1 METKEENK
9 DKDKKLEEIIVLL
22 CEKGDLSSQTDQI
35 IKDLKEIYQGEYRH
49 KYSKITTIILNSTRD
64 REQAFMTLA
73 QNIRTLKEI
82 QDNKEVESIKPKLEK
97 LYDHMNL
104 ECIRLQDFDEKM
116 SRVKDVSIKL
126 EKELNKNYEKLSE
139 ELNKQQ
145 TQYIIILGIFASI
158 VLTFVGGLAFST
170 SVLSNIDKANAYRL
184 VFVMAFIALFFGN
197 ILYLLFSFLSKISL
211 SKEKKDKQEN
221 LEKKDKQENLEKK
234 DKQENLEKKDKQ
246 ENLEK
251 KDKQENFF
259 KKPIFWF
266 NLMVTILFVIGFVG
280 ELHIIQR
287 LVSKYL

>member
-1 METKEENK
+1 MEIKEE
-9 DKDKKLEEIIVLL
+9 DKDKKLEKIILLL
-22 CEKGDLSSQTDQI
+22 CKEGDLSGQKDQI
-35 IKDLKEIYQGEYRH
+35 IKDLKEIYEGEYKH

-64 REQAFMTLA
+64 KEQAFMMLT
-73 QNIRTLKEI
+73 QNIKALKEI
-82 QDNKEVESIKPKLEK
+82 QNNREVESIKPKLEK

-116 SRVKDVSIKL
+116 SRVKDVSIRL
-126 EKELNKNYEKLSE
+126 VDDLNKNYKKLSE

-145 TQYIIILGIFASI
+145 TQYITILGIFASI

-211 SKEKKDKQEN
+211 SKEKEESKR
-221 LEKKDKQENLEKK
+221 EKY
-234 DKQENLEKKDKQ
+234 
-246 ENLEK
+246 
-251 KDKQENFF
+251 KQENFF

-266 NLMVTILFVIGFVG
+266 NLMVTILFMIGFFG

>member
-1 METKEENK
+1 METKEE
-9 DKDKKLEEIIVLL
+9 DKDKKLEKIIVLL
-22 CEKGDLSSQTDQI
+22 CEEGDLSSQKDQI
-35 IKDLKEIYQGEYRH
+35 IKDLKEIYKGEYKH

-64 REQAFMTLA
+64 KEQAFMMLT
-73 QNIRTLKEI
+73 QNIKTLKEI

-116 SRVKDVSIKL
+116 SRVKNVSIKL
-126 EKELNKNYEKLSE
+126 EDELNKNYKKLSE

-145 TQYIIILGIFASI
+145 TQYITILGIFASI

-197 ILYLLFSFLSKISL
+197 ILNLLFSFLSKISL
-211 SKEKKDKQEN
+211 SE
-221 LEKKDKQENLEKK
+221 
-234 DKQENLEKKDKQ
+234 
-246 ENLEK
+246 EK

-259 KKPIFWF
+259 KKLIFWF
-266 NLMVTILFVIGFVG
+266 NLIVTILFVIGFVG
-280 ELHIIQR
+280 ERIDGQYKAQI
-287 LVSKYL
+287 SKDFKRPR

>member
-1 METKEENK
+1 MEIKEE
-9 DKDKKLEEIIVLL
+9 DKDKKLEKIIVLL
-22 CEKGDLSSQTDQI
+22 CEEGDLSSQKDQI
-35 IKDLKEIYQGEYRH
+35 IKDLKEIYKGEYKH

-64 REQAFMTLA
+64 KEQAFMMLT
-73 QNIRTLKEI
+73 QNIKTLKEI

-126 EKELNKNYEKLSE
+126 EDELNKNYKKLSE

-145 TQYIIILGIFASI
+145 TQYITILGIFASI

-170 SVLSNIDKANAYRL
+170 SVLSNIDKANVYRL

-211 SKEKKDKQEN
+211 SE
-221 LEKKDKQENLEKK
+221 
-234 DKQENLEKKDKQ
+234 
-246 ENLEK
+246 EK

-259 KKPIFWF
+259 KKLIFWF
-266 NLMVTILFVIGFVG
+266 NLMVIILFVIGFFG

>member
-1 METKEENK
+1 M
-9 DKDKKLEEIIVLL
+9 
-22 CEKGDLSSQTDQI
+22 
-35 IKDLKEIYQGEYRH
+35 IKDLKEIYKGEYRH

-64 REQAFMTLA
+64 KEQAFMMLT
-73 QNIRTLKEI
+73 QNIKTLKEI

-126 EKELNKNYEKLSE
+126 EDLNKNYKKLSE

-145 TQYIIILGIFASI
+145 TQYITILGIFASI

-211 SKEKKDKQEN
+211 SKEKKDE
-221 LEKKDKQENLEKK
+221 
-234 DKQENLEKKDKQ
+234 
-246 ENLEK
+246 
-251 KDKQENFF
+251 QENFF

-266 NLMVTILFVIGFVG
+266 NLMVTILLMIGFVG
-280 ELHIIQR
+280 ELHIVQR
-287 LVSKYL
+287 LVSKYF

>member
-1 METKEENK
+1 MEIKEE
-9 DKDKKLEEIIVLL
+9 DKDKKLEEIIVSL

-64 REQAFMTLA
+64 KEQAFMTLT

-116 SRVKDVSIKL
+116 SRVKDVSNKL
-126 EKELNKNYEKLSE
+126 EDDLNKNYKKLSE

-145 TQYIIILGIFASI
+145 TQYITILGIFASI

-197 ILYLLFSFLSKISL
+197 ILYLLFSFLSKYPYQKRKKINKKIF
-211 SKEKKDKQEN
+211 SKN
-221 LEKKDKQENLEKK
+221 LKNL
-234 DKQENLEKKDKQ
+234 
-246 ENLEK
+246 
-251 KDKQENFF
+251 FF
-259 KKPIFWF
+259 GLI
-266 NLMVTILFVIGFVG
+266 
-280 ELHIIQR
+280 
-287 LVSKYL
+287 

>member
-1 METKEENK
+1 METKEE

-64 REQAFMTLA
+64 REQAFMTLT

-82 QDNKEVESIKPKLEK
+82 QDDKEVESIKPKLEK

-116 SRVKDVSIKL
+116 SRVKDISIKL
-126 EKELNKNYEKLSE
+126 EDLNKNYKKLSE

-145 TQYIIILGIFASI
+145 TQYITILGIFASI

-197 ILYLLFSFLSKISL
+197 ILYRLFSFLSKISL
-211 SKEKKDKQEN
+211 SE
-221 LEKKDKQENLEKK
+221 
-234 DKQENLEKKDKQ
+234 
-246 ENLEK
+246 EK

-266 NLMVTILFVIGFVG
+266 NLIVTILFVIGFVG
-280 ELHIIQR
+280 ERIDRQYKAQI
-287 LVSKYL
+287 SKDFKRPR

>member
-1 METKEENK
+1 METKEE
-9 DKDKKLEEIIVLL
+9 DKDKKLEEMIVSL

-64 REQAFMTLA
+64 REQAFMTLT

-126 EKELNKNYEKLSE
+126 EDLNKNYKKLSE

-145 TQYIIILGIFASI
+145 TQYITILGIFASI

-184 VFVMAFIALFFGN
+184 VLVMTFIALFFGN

-211 SKEKKDKQEN
+211 SKEQKDE
-221 LEKKDKQENLEKK
+221 
-234 DKQENLEKKDKQ
+234 
-246 ENLEK
+246 
-251 KDKQENFF
+251 QENFC
-259 KKPIFWF
+259 KKPMFWF
-266 NLMVTILFVIGFVG
+266 NLIVTILFVIGFCG
-280 ELHIIQR
+280 I
-287 LVSKYL
+287 

>member
-1 METKEENK
+1 METKEE
-9 DKDKKLEEIIVLL
+9 DKDKKLEEMIVSL

-64 REQAFMTLA
+64 REQAFMTLT

-97 LYDHMNL
+97 LYDRMNL

-126 EKELNKNYEKLSE
+126 EDDLNKNYEKLSE

-145 TQYIIILGIFASI
+145 TQYITILGIFASI

-184 VFVMAFIALFFGN
+184 VFVMAFIVLFFWEYFVSAFFFFIKN
-197 ILYLLFSFLSKISL
+197 ILIKRG
-211 SKEKKDKQEN
+211 K
-221 LEKKDKQENLEKK
+221 
-234 DKQENLEKKDKQ
+234 
-246 ENLEK
+246 
-251 KDKQENFF
+251 
-259 KKPIFWF
+259 
-266 NLMVTILFVIGFVG
+266 
-280 ELHIIQR
+280 R
-287 LVSKYL
+287 

>member
-1 METKEENK
+1 
-9 DKDKKLEEIIVLL
+9 
-22 CEKGDLSSQTDQI
+22 
-35 IKDLKEIYQGEYRH
+35 
-49 KYSKITTIILNSTRD
+49 
-64 REQAFMTLA
+64 
-73 QNIRTLKEI
+73 
-82 QDNKEVESIKPKLEK
+82 
-97 LYDHMNL
+97 MNL

-126 EKELNKNYEKLSE
+126 KDDLNKNYKKLSE

-145 TQYIIILGIFASI
+145 TQYITILGIFASI

-184 VFVMAFIALFFGN
+184 VFVMALFFGN

-221 LEKKDKQENLEKK
+221 FCKKP
-234 DKQENLEKKDKQ
+234 
-246 ENLEK
+246 
-251 KDKQENFF
+251 

>member
-1 METKEENK
+1 METREE
-9 DKDKKLEEIIVLL
+9 DKDKKLEEMIVSL

-64 REQAFMTLA
+64 REQAFMTLT

-82 QDNKEVESIKPKLEK
+82 QDKDNKEVESIKPKLEK

-116 SRVKDVSIKL
+116 SKVKDVSIKL

-145 TQYIIILGIFASI
+145 TQYITILGIFASI

-211 SKEKKDKQEN
+211 SKEKKDE
-221 LEKKDKQENLEKK
+221 
-234 DKQENLEKKDKQ
+234 
-246 ENLEK
+246 
-251 KDKQENFF
+251 QENFC
-259 KKPIFWF
+259 KKPMFWF
-266 NLMVTILFVIGFVG
+266 NLIVTILLVIGFCG
-280 ELHIIQR
+280 ELHIIIQR
-287 LVSKYL
+287 LASKYF

>member
-1 METKEENK
+1 METKEE
-9 DKDKKLEEIIVLL
+9 DKDKKLEEIIVSL

-35 IKDLKEIYQGEYRH
+35 IKDLKEIYQGEYRY

-64 REQAFMTLA
+64 KEQAFMTLA

-82 QDNKEVESIKPKLEK
+82 QGNKEVESIKPKLEK

-126 EKELNKNYEKLSE
+126 EDDLNKNYKKLSE

-145 TQYIIILGIFASI
+145 TQYITILGIFASI

-184 VFVMAFIALFFGN
+184 VFVMAFIALFFWEYFVSAFFFFIKN
-197 ILYLLFSFLSKISL
+197 ILIKR
-211 SKEKKDKQEN
+211 EK
-221 LEKKDKQENLEKK
+221 
-234 DKQENLEKKDKQ
+234 
-246 ENLEK
+246 
-251 KDKQENFF
+251 
-259 KKPIFWF
+259 
-266 NLMVTILFVIGFVG
+266 
-280 ELHIIQR
+280 R
-287 LVSKYL
+287 

>member
-1 METKEENK
+1 MMLT
-9 DKDKKLEEIIVLL
+9 
-22 CEKGDLSSQTDQI
+22 
-35 IKDLKEIYQGEYRH
+35 
-49 KYSKITTIILNSTRD
+49 
-64 REQAFMTLA
+64 
-73 QNIRTLKEI
+73 QNIKALKEI
-82 QDNKEVESIKPKLEK
+82 QNNREVESIKPKLEK

-116 SRVKDVSIKL
+116 SRVKDVSIRL
-126 EKELNKNYEKLSE
+126 VDDLNKNYKKLSE

-145 TQYIIILGIFASI
+145 TQYITILGIFASI

-211 SKEKKDKQEN
+211 SKEKEESKRE
-221 LEKKDKQENLEKK
+221 
-234 DKQENLEKKDKQ
+234 
-246 ENLEK
+246 

-266 NLMVTILFVIGFVG
+266 NLMVTILFMIGFFG

>member
-1 METKEENK
+1 METKEE
-9 DKDKKLEEIIVLL
+9 DKDKKLEEMIVSL

-35 IKDLKEIYQGEYRH
+35 IKDLKGIYQGEYRH

-64 REQAFMTLA
+64 REQAFMTLT

-82 QDNKEVESIKPKLEK
+82 QGNKEVESIKPKLEK

-126 EKELNKNYEKLSE
+126 EDDLNKNYKKLSE

-145 TQYIIILGIFASI
+145 TQYITILGIFASI

-184 VFVMAFIALFFGN
+184 VFVMAFIVLFFWEYFVSAFFFFIKN
-197 ILYLLFSFLSKISL
+197 ILIKR
-211 SKEKKDKQEN
+211 EK
-221 LEKKDKQENLEKK
+221 
-234 DKQENLEKKDKQ
+234 
-246 ENLEK
+246 
-251 KDKQENFF
+251 
-259 KKPIFWF
+259 
-266 NLMVTILFVIGFVG
+266 
-280 ELHIIQR
+280 R
-287 LVSKYL
+287 

>member
-1 METKEENK
+1 METKEE
-9 DKDKKLEEIIVLL
+9 DKDKKLEKIIVLL
-22 CEKGDLSSQTDQI
+22 CEEGDLSSQKDQI
-35 IKDLKEIYQGEYRH
+35 IKDLKEIYKGEYKH

-64 REQAFMTLA
+64 KEQAFMMLT
-73 QNIRTLKEI
+73 QNIKTLKEI

-116 SRVKDVSIKL
+116 SRVKDVSIRL
-126 EKELNKNYEKLSE
+126 EDELNKNYKKLSE

-145 TQYIIILGIFASI
+145 TQYITILGIFASI

-211 SKEKKDKQEN
+211 SE
-221 LEKKDKQENLEKK
+221 
-234 DKQENLEKKDKQ
+234 
-246 ENLEK
+246 EK

-259 KKPIFWF
+259 KKLIFWF
-266 NLMVTILFVIGFVG
+266 NLMVIILFVIGFFG

>member
-1 METKEENK
+1 METKEE
-9 DKDKKLEEIIVLL
+9 DKDKKLEKIIVLL
-22 CEKGDLSSQTDQI
+22 CEEGDLSSQKDQI
-35 IKDLKEIYQGEYRH
+35 IKDLKEIYKGEYKH

-64 REQAFMTLA
+64 KEQAFMMLT
-73 QNIRTLKEI
+73 QNIKTLKEI

-126 EKELNKNYEKLSE
+126 EDELNKNYKKLSE

-145 TQYIIILGIFASI
+145 TQYITILGIFASI

-170 SVLSNIDKANAYRL
+170 SVLSNINKANAYRL

-211 SKEKKDKQEN
+211 SE
-221 LEKKDKQENLEKK
+221 
-234 DKQENLEKKDKQ
+234 
-246 ENLEK
+246 EK

-259 KKPIFWF
+259 KKLIFWF
-266 NLMVTILFVIGFVG
+266 NLMVIILFVIGFFG

>member
-1 METKEENK
+1 METKEE
-9 DKDKKLEEIIVLL
+9 DKDKKLEKIIVLL
-22 CEKGDLSSQTDQI
+22 CEEGDLSSQKDQI
-35 IKDLKEIYQGEYRH
+35 IKDLKEIYKGEYKH

-64 REQAFMTLA
+64 KEQAFMMLT
-73 QNIRTLKEI
+73 QNIKTLKEI

-126 EKELNKNYEKLSE
+126 EDELNKNYKKLSE

-145 TQYIIILGIFASI
+145 TQYITILGIFASI

-197 ILYLLFSFLSKISL
+197 ILNLLFSFLSKISL
-211 SKEKKDKQEN
+211 SE
-221 LEKKDKQENLEKK
+221 
-234 DKQENLEKKDKQ
+234 
-246 ENLEK
+246 EK

-259 KKPIFWF
+259 KKLIFWF
-266 NLMVTILFVIGFVG
+266 NLIVTILFVIGFVG
-280 ELHIIQR
+280 ERIDGQYKAQI
-287 LVSKYL
+287 SKDFKRPR

>member
-1 METKEENK
+1 METKEE
-9 DKDKKLEEIIVLL
+9 DKDKKLEKIIVLL
-22 CEKGDLSSQTDQI
+22 CEEGDLSSQKDQI
-35 IKDLKEIYQGEYRH
+35 IKDLKEIYKGEYKH

-64 REQAFMTLA
+64 KEQAFMMLT
-73 QNIRTLKEI
+73 QNIKTLKEI

-116 SRVKDVSIKL
+116 SRVKNVSIKL
-126 EKELNKNYEKLSE
+126 EDELNKNYKKLSE

-145 TQYIIILGIFASI
+145 TQYITILGIFASI

-211 SKEKKDKQEN
+211 SE
-221 LEKKDKQENLEKK
+221 
-234 DKQENLEKKDKQ
+234 
-246 ENLEK
+246 EK

-266 NLMVTILFVIGFVG
+266 NLMVIILFVIGFFG

>member
-1 METKEENK
+1 METKEE
-9 DKDKKLEEIIVLL
+9 DKDKKLEEIIVSL

-64 REQAFMTLA
+64 REQAFMTLT

-116 SRVKDVSIKL
+116 SRVKDVSNKL
-126 EKELNKNYEKLSE
+126 EDDLNKNYKKLSE

-145 TQYIIILGIFASI
+145 TQYITILGIFASI
-158 VLTFVGGLAFST
+158 VLTFVAGLAFST

-184 VFVMAFIALFFGN
+184 VFVMAFIVLFFWEYFVSAFFFFIKN
-197 ILYLLFSFLSKISL
+197 ILIKRG
-211 SKEKKDKQEN
+211 K
-221 LEKKDKQENLEKK
+221 
-234 DKQENLEKKDKQ
+234 
-246 ENLEK
+246 
-251 KDKQENFF
+251 
-259 KKPIFWF
+259 
-266 NLMVTILFVIGFVG
+266 
-280 ELHIIQR
+280 R
-287 LVSKYL
+287 

>member
-1 METKEENK
+1 METKEEY
-9 DKDKKLEEIIVLL
+9 KDKKLEEMIVLL

-82 QDNKEVESIKPKLEK
+82 QDDKEVESIKPKLEK

-126 EKELNKNYEKLSE
+126 EDDLNKNYKKLSG

-145 TQYIIILGIFASI
+145 TQYITILGIFASI

-184 VFVMAFIALFFGN
+184 VFVMAFIALFFWEYFVSAFFFFIKN
-197 ILYLLFSFLSKISL
+197 ILIKR
-211 SKEKKDKQEN
+211 EK
-221 LEKKDKQENLEKK
+221 
-234 DKQENLEKKDKQ
+234 
-246 ENLEK
+246 
-251 KDKQENFF
+251 
-259 KKPIFWF
+259 
-266 NLMVTILFVIGFVG
+266 
-280 ELHIIQR
+280 R
-287 LVSKYL
+287 

>member
-1 METKEENK
+1 MEIKEE
-9 DKDKKLEEIIVLL
+9 DKDKKLEKIIVLL
-22 CEKGDLSSQTDQI
+22 CEEGDLSSQKDQI
-35 IKDLKEIYQGEYRH
+35 IKDLKEIYKGEYKH

-64 REQAFMTLA
+64 KEQAFMMLT
-73 QNIRTLKEI
+73 QNIKTLKEI

-116 SRVKDVSIKL
+116 SRAKDVSIRL
-126 EKELNKNYEKLSE
+126 DNLNKNYEKLSE

-145 TQYIIILGIFASI
+145 TQYITILGIFASI

-170 SVLSNIDKANAYRL
+170 SVLSSIDKTNAYRL

-211 SKEKKDKQEN
+211 SSKIFLSE
-221 LEKKDKQENLEKK
+221 
-234 DKQENLEKKDKQ
+234 
-246 ENLEK
+246 EK

-266 NLMVTILFVIGFVG
+266 NLMVIILFVIGFVG
-280 ELHIIQR
+280 ERIDRQYKAQI
-287 LVSKYL
+287 SKDFKRPR

>member
-1 METKEENK
+1 METKEE
-9 DKDKKLEEIIVLL
+9 DKDKKLEEIIVSL

-64 REQAFMTLA
+64 KEQAFMTLT

-116 SRVKDVSIKL
+116 SKVKDVSIKL

-145 TQYIIILGIFASI
+145 TQYITILGIFASI

-184 VFVMAFIALFFGN
+184 VFVMAFIVLFFWEYFISAFFFFIKN
-197 ILYLLFSFLSKISL
+197 ILIKRG
-211 SKEKKDKQEN
+211 K
-221 LEKKDKQENLEKK
+221 
-234 DKQENLEKKDKQ
+234 
-246 ENLEK
+246 
-251 KDKQENFF
+251 
-259 KKPIFWF
+259 
-266 NLMVTILFVIGFVG
+266 
-280 ELHIIQR
+280 R
-287 LVSKYL
+287 

>member
-1 METKEENK
+1 METKEE

-22 CEKGDLSSQTDQI
+22 CGEGDLSGQKDQI
-35 IKDLKEIYQGEYRH
+35 IKDLKEIYEGEYKH
-49 KYSKITTIILNSTRD
+49 KYSKITTVILNSTRD
-64 REQAFMTLA
+64 KEQAFMMLT
-73 QNIRTLKEI
+73 QNIKTLKEI
-82 QDNKEVESIKPKLEK
+82 QGNKEVESIKTKLEK

-126 EKELNKNYEKLSE
+126 EDDLNKNYKKLSE

-145 TQYIIILGIFASI
+145 TQYITILGIFASI

-221 LEKKDKQENLEKK
+221 
-234 DKQENLEKKDKQ
+234 
-246 ENLEK
+246 
-251 KDKQENFF
+251 FF

-266 NLMVTILFVIGFVG
+266 NLMVTILFVIGFFG

>member
-1 METKEENK
+1 METKEE
-9 DKDKKLEEIIVLL
+9 DKDKKLEEMIVSL

-64 REQAFMTLA
+64 REQAFMTLT

-82 QDNKEVESIKPKLEK
+82 QDKDNKEVESIKPKLEK

-116 SRVKDVSIKL
+116 SKVKDVSIKL

-145 TQYIIILGIFASI
+145 TQYITILGIFASI

-184 VFVMAFIALFFGN
+184 VLVMAFIALFFGN

-221 LEKKDKQENLEKK
+221 
-234 DKQENLEKKDKQ
+234 
-246 ENLEK
+246 
-251 KDKQENFF
+251 FF
-259 KKPIFWF
+259 KKSIFG
-266 NLMVTILFVIGFVG
+266 LI
-280 ELHIIQR
+280 
-287 LVSKYL
+287 